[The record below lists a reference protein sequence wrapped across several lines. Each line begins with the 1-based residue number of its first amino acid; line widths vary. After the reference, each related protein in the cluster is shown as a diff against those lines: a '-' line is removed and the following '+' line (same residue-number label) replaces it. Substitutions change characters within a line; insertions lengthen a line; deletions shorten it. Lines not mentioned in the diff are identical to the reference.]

1 LDALIAV
8 PGKYHGFFSF
18 PVAKGG
24 YSGVA
29 VYTKSTTVVPLR
41 AEEGLS
47 GCLQPK
53 PPLSNDERVSAN
65 YPAIENVD
73 LMADDDGGIPNSLVE
88 FDKEGRALVLDFGLF
103 VLINL
108 YCVADSGDTRYHYKM
123 NYYYLLQERVRILVE
138 EGREVIVVG
147 DLNSC
152 PAPIDHC
159 EGMLPKHKD
168 SFSDYPH
175 RAWLRDWMVPN
186 GLLVDTTRERWPDR
200 EGMYT
205 CGSSLLFPVSRI

>member
-1 LDALIAV
+1 MDGLTAV
-8 PGKYHGFFSF
+8 PGKYYGFFSF
-18 PVAKGG
+18 PAAKTG

-53 PPLSNDERVSAN
+53 PPLSTSERVSAS
-65 YPAIENVD
+65 YPMVDNID
-73 LMADDDGGIPNSLVE
+73 LMADEEGSLPNSLGE
-88 FDKEGRALVLDFGLF
+88 LDKEGRALVLDFGLF

-108 YCVADSGDTRYHYKM
+108 YCVADAADTRYHYKM
-123 NYYYLLQERVRILVE
+123 NYYYLIQERVRILVE
-138 EGREVIVVG
+138 EGREVIVLG

-159 EGMLPKHKD
+159 EGMMPKIKD
-168 SFSDYPH
+168 SFFESPH
-175 RAWLRDWMVPN
+175 RAWLRDWLAPN
-186 GLLVDTTRERWPDR
+186 GLLVDTTRERWPGR
-200 EGMYT
+200 EGMFT
-205 CGSSLLFPVSRI
+205 CKSTLCDLFSY